1 MARSSFFQASMLVSS
16 CLLLTAAQTP
26 TSSADD
32 GYSTTLN
39 GTPTSFRSVFTIP
52 ASADQGAELIPNI
65 QDPQAVNAQ
74 DVCPGY
80 KASELEQNDR
90 GLSAT
95 LTLAGEP
102 CNAYG
107 IDVEELD
114 LTVEYQA
121 KGRLAV
127 SIVPKYLVSGVN
139 VGMNICH

>member
-1 MARSSFFQASMLVSS
+1 MALSSFLRASTLLSS
-16 CLLLTAAQTP
+16 FLPLTSAQSP
-26 TSSADD
+26 TTQD
-32 GYSTTLN
+32 GWSTTLN

-52 ASADQGAELIPNI
+52 PSADEGAELIPNI
-65 QDPQAVNAQ
+65 YDPQAVNAQ

-80 KASELEQNDR
+80 IASGLEESAR

-107 IDVEELD
+107 IDVAELD
-114 LTVEYQA
+114 LKVEYQA

-127 SIVPKYLVSGVN
+127 SVVPKYLVSAGGIWYAGTV
-139 VGMNICH
+139 C